1 MILATKAPAKINLF
15 LDVTAKRA
23 DGYHDIRSIMQTV
36 DLCDTVT
43 VESLDAATGEAEIS
57 LTCSDSALPCDE
69 KNLAHKAATAFF
81 GAVGMESYSCRIHI
95 DKVIPME
102 AGLAGGSSDA
112 AAVLRLLNELYG
124 SPLSQDELC
133 KAGASVGADVP
144 FCIVGGTCLCEG
156 IGEMLT
162 QLPPMPD
169 SHIVVARGGK
179 GVSTP
184 VAYRMVDE
192 RWDNNFSVSGG
203 DFEKISSALSV
214 GDLCEI
220 ADGMYNIFEDVILP
234 GHPVASRLK
243 EIMVECGAIG
253 AMMSGSGPS
262 VFGLFLNK
270 DDAEVAVE
278 KAGEISRS
286 FCCTPLG
293 F

>member
-1 MILATKAPAKINLF
+1 MILTTKAPAKINLF

-43 VESLDAATGEAEIS
+43 VESLDAASGVTDII
-57 LTCSDSALPCDE
+57 LTCSDPTLPCNE
-69 KNLAHKAATAFF
+69 KNLAHKAAVAFF

-133 KAGASVGADVP
+133 KTGASIGADVP

-156 IGEMLT
+156 IGEVLT

-169 SHIVVARGGK
+169 AHIVIARGGE

-184 VAYRMVDE
+184 AAYCLVDE
-192 RWDNNFSVSGG
+192 RWNNDFSVSGG
-203 DFEKISSALSV
+203 NIDKITSALSA
-214 GDLCEI
+214 GDLCGI
-220 ADGMYNIFEDVILP
+220 VGGMYNIFEDVILP
-234 GHPVASRLK
+234 GHSVASRLK
-243 EIMVECGAIG
+243 EIMLECGAVG

-262 VFGLFLNK
+262 VFGIFLNK
-270 DDAEVAVE
+270 EDAVRAVE
-278 KAGEISRS
+278 RTGEISRS
-286 FCCTPLG
+286 FHCSVLNG
-293 F
+293 